1 MKLRWDLHALM
12 AVKLYH
18 AYRAE
23 RHRVAGKSFVVR
35 IAEVA
40 GRLLTLPMSGR
51 PFGKK
56 GLQFVAVPGAPYII
70 VYRVQGETVDILTM
84 IYIGDE

>member
-12 AVKLYH
+12 VVRLYH
-18 AYRAE
+18 RYRGE
-23 RHRVAGKSFVVR
+23 RHEAAGKSFVVR
-35 IAEVA
+35 VAEVA

-56 GLQFVAVPGAPYII
+56 GLRFVAVPGTPYII
-70 VYRVQGETVDILTM
+70 VYRVQGETVDIVTM